1 MSKHTLNFNRDAA
14 RRVCKQLGRHCQL
27 ETQKLEF
34 KSAVT
39 TWEGGS
45 LSQSGRYPDLGAGSR
60 NGWVSAS
67 EETHWPGEVPIS
79 TGAVTSTGEL
89 MGRQRSASNPGG
101 PWAVRGRMVS
111 EAGISWTAGR
121 HPHGVHV

>member
-1 MSKHTLNFNRDAA
+1 MSKHTLNFNREAA

-79 TGAVTSTGEL
+79 MGAVTSTGEL

-101 PWAVRGRMVS
+101 PWAVRGRNILDS
-111 EAGISWTAGR
+111 RTASAWGAR
-121 HPHGVHV
+121 VRLSC